1 MNNKIYYLLLLTIIL
16 GLVLSGCGGSNQEM
30 TTRSVE
36 DSVESFFPFDQS
48 LLESDFTREQIEDY
62 LLSINTEVNVQEGHY
77 AIGDLNGD
85 EIPEIAMYIERDP
98 ENMDDQGSLQVYSY
112 DSNSY
117 VLTDQVSMNYDNT
130 NYILK
135 IGHLDENTQ
144 GILLSNQ
151 VGSKA
156 GVTYGYILEDN
167 RLRSVLNPKKINLF
181 SVTTSNIIDDIDGDG
196 ILEFSIHSIDP
207 ETSAGGPSEADTI
220 ELWYKWNGRDS
231 ADVIAAAEDSAESPM
246 MMAAPKESGLM
257 ENSGDDMGIMS
268 IPNESDGAQSR
279 AMEPSPGTTEYMDY
293 LKDSKDDY
301 SNKKLADKL
310 KDHIASLQVNKSY
323 RSLDIATMFSR
334 YMKEFSFDSFF
345 QKYGLSQDR
354 LNDLEYL
361 ERDRILQAEPD
372 LKEMLLRNRRLG
384 YMLMVEKDRYNY
396 EIDYGIFIDSF
407 SGNITNEFRKYLQ
420 IMSKEASL
428 KHMEE
433 GVLKI
438 PKEELAARITEIE
451 GFRLTYSYSEFL
463 DEALQ
468 LYEEY
473 MNSMLFLT
481 LEGNVFNQETG
492 IFVDDSRQ
500 ELLDIVNN
508 YPDTNMSDVINLM
521 LQKVKESNGA
531 ITPSTREEIT
541 SIIP

>member
-1 MNNKIYYLLLLTIIL
+1 MY
-16 GLVLSGCGGSNQEM
+16 Q
-30 TTRSVE
+30 TTK
-36 DSVESFFPFDQS
+36 
-48 LLESDFTREQIEDY
+48 
-62 LLSINTEVNVQEGHY
+62 N
-77 AIGDLNGD
+77 
-85 EIPEIAMYIERDP
+85 
-98 ENMDDQGSLQVYSY
+98 
-112 DSNSY
+112 
-117 VLTDQVSMNYDNT
+117 
-130 NYILK
+130 
-135 IGHLDENTQ
+135 
-144 GILLSNQ
+144 
-151 VGSKA
+151 
-156 GVTYGYILEDN
+156 
-167 RLRSVLNPKKINLF
+167 
-181 SVTTSNIIDDIDGDG
+181 
-196 ILEFSIHSIDP
+196 
-207 ETSAGGPSEADTI
+207 
-220 ELWYKWNGRDS
+220 
-231 ADVIAAAEDSAESPM
+231 
-246 MMAAPKESGLM
+246 
-257 ENSGDDMGIMS
+257 
-268 IPNESDGAQSR
+268 
-279 AMEPSPGTTEYMDY
+279 
-293 LKDSKDDY
+293 DY
-301 SNKKLADKL
+301 SNKDLTDKL
-310 KDHIASLQVNKSY
+310 KDHIASLQANKSY

-334 YMKEFSFDSFF
+334 YMKEYSFDSFF

-384 YMLMVEKDRYNY
+384 YMLIVEKDRYNY

-407 SGNITNEFRKYLQ
+407 SGNMTNEFRKYLQ

-438 PKEELAARITEIE
+438 PKEELAARISEIE

-463 DEALQ
+463 DETLQ

-481 LEGNVFNQETG
+481 MEGNVFNQETG
-492 IFVDDSRQ
+492 IFVDNSRQ

-531 ITPSTREEIT
+531 ITPSTKEEIS